1 MEEKE
6 MTLAEA
12 LSANRTET
20 RSEAVPDFD
29 LERLSKEI
37 DAVFQMKFK
46 IGLDHVTEQSSRLV
60 RDTDSKLTKMFANT
74 DLEIRDLVSNYK
86 EKIDAIFP
94 EIKDRLLEEIAKGRT
109 TIVLPTG
116 NEIYVQHMDHPE
128 MERVVKSLTMQRKV
142 MLVGPA
148 GTGKT
153 TMVGHIAERLNLP
166 FYKYS
171 CSRDSSVHDLLGY
184 KQPKS
189 ETYLETTFL
198 KAYEEG
204 GIFLV
209 DEYDAMSGD
218 IALFFNGVADNSK
231 FISVP
236 HRDEKP
242 QAVKH
247 KDFYLV
253 MCGNTW
259 GKGSTD
265 YSGRDFQ
272 DMALMDRFRFCR
284 HFIGYHELLEKDFM
298 KHNYSIVPR
307 LRGELEA
314 VGSYLSTRNVE
325 DIANLIST
333 DVPFHFILD
342 MVTQDLPEQDKK
354 LVKEKLRNVTV
365 NNINLQEARANDN
378 TRIKDIVRDRNGVP
392 YEMEKLMWNFP
403 PNDSSKMM
411 ILREKDSTLF
421 NNYVVKLKQQ
431 GIL

>member
-1 MEEKE
+1 MEEKK

-29 LERLSKEI
+29 LERLAKEI

-46 IGLDHVTEQSSRLV
+46 IGLDHVEKGMDELV
-60 RDTDSKLTKMFANT
+60 QEVDLDIRKLLHT
-74 DLEIRDLVSNYK
+74 YK

-116 NEIYVQHMDHPE
+116 SEIHVQHMDHPE
-128 MERVVKSLTMQRKV
+128 MESVVKSLTMQRKV

-218 IALFFNGVADNSK
+218 MALFFNGVADNSK

-284 HFIGYHELLEKDFM
+284 HFIGYHKLLEKDFM
-298 KHNYSIVPR
+298 KHNYSVVPR
-307 LRGELEA
+307 LREELES

-333 DVPFHFILD
+333 DIPFHVILD
-342 MVTQDLPEQDKK
+342 MVTQDLPEQDKRQ
-354 LVKEKLRNVTV
+354 VKEKLRGLTV
-365 NNINLQEARANDN
+365 NNVNVQEAKN
-378 TRIKDIVRDRNGVP
+378 IVRDRNSVP

-403 PNDSSKMM
+403 PNDSSKM
-411 ILREKDSTLF
+411 IKLREKDSTLF

-431 GIL
+431 SIL

>member
-1 MEEKE
+1 MKEKE
-6 MTLAEA
+6 MTLAKA

-20 RSEAVPDFD
+20 RSEAVPNFD
-29 LERLSKEI
+29 LERLAKEI

-60 RDTDSKLTKMFANT
+60 KDTDSKLTKMFANT

-94 EIKDRLLEEIAKGRT
+94 EIKDRLLEEITKDRT

-116 NEIYVQHMDHPE
+116 SEIHVQHMDHPE
-128 MERVVKSLTMQRKV
+128 MESVVKSLTMQGKA

-218 IALFFNGVADNSK
+218 MALFFNGVADNSK

-259 GKGSTD
+259 GKGSIE

-272 DMALMDRFRFCR
+272 DLALMDRFRFCR
-284 HFIGYHELLEKDFM
+284 HHIGYNIPLEQNFAGSNYAFCAKLREVLEK
-298 KHNYSIVPR
+298 S
-307 LRGELEA
+307 
-314 VGSYLSTRNVE
+314 GSYLSTRNIE
-325 DIANLIST
+325 DISKLFRINVNKNVI
-333 DVPFHFILD
+333 VE
-342 MVTQDLPEQDKK
+342 MVVSDLESESQRT
-354 LVKEKLRNVTV
+354 VKRSL
-365 NNINLQEARANDN
+365 
-378 TRIKDIVRDRNGVP
+378 GV
-392 YEMEKLMWNFP
+392 
-403 PNDSSKMM
+403 S
-411 ILREKDSTLF
+411 
-421 NNYVVKLKQQ
+421 
-431 GIL
+431 